1 MSFTYDVKQEI
12 AQLRPSGAEELRAQG
27 YGLFLFSKQFSPDCI
42 RVQTENEYTAQV
54 ASDLLEQLGI
64 RPDCRQNAQNG
75 ERESPVYRYTVD
87 RPDDCGRLLAY
98 FGCRAAVPVNRREL
112 RRQRNLSFF
121 LGGAFLA
128 CGSVTD
134 PSKSY
139 HLEFAVPDEALCDEL
154 EELAGGIAPF
164 KRSQRKGVPILY
176 LKESEQIED
185 MLTFLGATRASLTMM
200 EVKIYKDFRNKA
212 NRQTNCETANIDKTI
227 NAAANQAADIELLV
241 ERLGWEG
248 IPDDLRELARLRL
261 ENPEYSLREIGE
273 ALRAPM
279 SRSGVS
285 HRFQRLKELADRNR
299 G

>member
-12 AQLRPSGAEELRAQG
+12 AQLRPSGAAEMRAQG
-27 YGLFLFSKQFSPDCI
+27 YGLFLFSKEFSPERI

-54 ASDLLEQLGI
+54 ASDLLEHLHL
-64 RPDCRQNAQNG
+64 RPDCRRSDG
-75 ERESPVYRYTVD
+75 RESPVYKYTLD
-87 RPDDCGRLLAY
+87 KPDDCSRLLAY

-134 PSKSY
+134 PAKSY

-154 EELAGGIAPF
+154 EELAGAVAPF
-164 KRSQRKGVPILY
+164 KRSQRKGVQILY

-185 MLTFLGATRASLTMM
+185 MLTFLGATHASLTMM

-261 ENPEYSLREIGE
+261 ENPDYSLREIGE

-285 HRFQRLKELADRNR
+285 HRFQRLKELADRER